1 MEKGPAAWRPDPFYS
16 LRMFSDDQAGSRDH
30 DPCDE
35 GGLTGEQQRFGEDSG
50 HVAPRM

>member
-1 MEKGPAAWRPDPFYS
+1 MDKGPAAWRPDPFYS

-30 DPCDE
+30 DPRDK
-35 GGLTGEQQRFGEDSG
+35 GGLTGEQQRLGEDSG